1 MIYFDATCAC
11 RSAQSTGMPKMARRI
26 FAGLKSRRQVHPI
39 FWNSL
44 ANCYQELGR
53 QEHRLLE
60 RAFAPGHR
68 PTARPEWYGEN
79 PIINF
84 WRWLTRR
91 RFPLDAMTADDVL
104 FVPDIYRDGRRKRLS
119 EFLKDAAVRAVAIFH
134 DAADLH
140 LPALHPD
147 AGEKVRGYI
156 ESLALFDCVI
166 CVSEESR
173 EDLLDLWKKHGSAAT
188 ETTVEPWAADVSP
201 PVQDPVSLP
210 GPVILFVS
218 SFTPRKN
225 HLLLLEAAEKL
236 WDGGVRFELHLLG
249 RSAGSGRNSV
259 VAAVLRLRRAGRP
272 LFWHRHVNDEKLDE
286 AYRRCRFTVYPSLK
300 EGFGLPIMES
310 LLHGKPCL
318 CGGNGA
324 LGEIAKGGGC
334 LMVDQ
339 TKAETLAAGMERLLT
354 DSVLYAALTKEARS
368 RKFRSWSDY
377 IDHLERP
384 LSLG

>member
-26 FAGLKSRRQVHPI
+26 FAELQRRGEVHPI
-39 FWNSL
+39 FWNNL

-53 QEHRLLE
+53 REHRLLAQ
-60 RAFAPGHR
+60 AFAPGHR
-68 PTARPEWYGEN
+68 PAARPEWYGEN
-79 PIINF
+79 PLINF

-91 RFPLDAMTADDVL
+91 RFPLEAMTAGDVF
-104 FVPDIYRDGRRKRLS
+104 FVPDIYRDGRRPRLA

-173 EDLLDLWKKHGSAAT
+173 QDLLDLWKKHGSAAT
-188 ETTVEPWAADVSP
+188 ETTVEGWAADVSSAA
-201 PVQDPVSLP
+201 QAAI
-210 GPVILFVS
+210 GPSEPIILFVS

-225 HLLLLEAAEKL
+225 HLLLLQAAEKL
-236 WDGGVRFELHLLG
+236 WDRGVRFELHLLG
-249 RSAGSGRNSV
+249 RSAGSGRNRV
-259 VAAVLRLRRAGRP
+259 VAAVGRLRRSGRS
-272 LFWHRHVNDEKLDE
+272 LFWHRHVNDEKLEE

-324 LGEIAKGGGC
+324 LGEIARGGGC

-339 TKAETLAAGMERLLT
+339 TKSDTLAAGMERLLM
-354 DSVLYAALTKEARS
+354 DSALYAALTTEARA
-368 RKFRSWSDY
+368 RKFRSWPDY
-377 IDHLERP
+377 LDHLEGH
-384 LSLG
+384 LSPA